1 MDDREFLAA
10 YGVTPRQVD
19 EAIEENRR
27 QAAARLTAWGYA
39 WAVDDILCDVAVE
52 LMNGGLRRW
61 AAYPDRRPLGAF
73 VNTLVGNRL
82 GEWMASERPKYRGGM
97 THAPGRSH
105 KRVAGQ
111 GDGDGVDAAD
121 AGAVRARLRREER
134 AAGMGR
140 VCEEDDVT
148 GGPEDTGCA
157 GDRASYQAWAGDPD
171 GPDDD
176 GQDGAGVYLADMRV
190 LKRLVRARYGPTAW
204 DELMRR
210 CTTGRDPSR
219 RLAGEIRHW
228 LESHHAGAAPDIDA
242 YPHMRRVLGSSRATG
257 R

>member
-73 VNTLVGNRL
+73 VNTLIGNRL

-105 KRVAGQ
+105 KRLTGRDGDA
-111 GDGDGVDAAD
+111 GDGTDAET
-121 AGAVRARLRREER
+121 VRARLRREER

-140 VCEEDDVT
+140 VCEEDDVA
-148 GGPEDTGCA
+148 GGPDDTGCA
-157 GDRASYQAWAGDPD
+157 GDRASYQAWAGDD
-171 GPDDD
+171 GGQDDD
-176 GQDGAGVYLADMRV
+176 RDGSGVYLADMRV
-190 LKRLVRARYGPTAW
+190 LKRLVRARYGPGAW

-228 LESHHAGAAPDIDA
+228 LESHHAGMNPDIDA
-242 YPHMRRVLGSSRATG
+242 YPHIRRVLGSARANG

>member
-111 GDGDGVDAAD
+111 ADGDGVDAAD

-140 VCEEDDVT
+140 VCEEDDVS

-171 GPDDD
+171 GLDDD
-176 GQDGAGVYLADMRV
+176 GQDGAGVYLADMLV
-190 LKRLVRARYGPTAW
+190 LKRLVRARYGPAAW

-210 CTTGRDPSR
+210 CTTGRDPSQ
-219 RLAGEIRHW
+219 RLSGEIRHW

-242 YPHMRRVLGSSRATG
+242 YPHMRRVFGSSRATG